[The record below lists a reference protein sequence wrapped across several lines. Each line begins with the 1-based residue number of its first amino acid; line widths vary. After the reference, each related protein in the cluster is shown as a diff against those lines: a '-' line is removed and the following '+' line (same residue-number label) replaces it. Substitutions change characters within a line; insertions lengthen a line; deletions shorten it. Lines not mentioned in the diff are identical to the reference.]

1 MDVQNDLHSTDFFDP
16 KVSNSYLNAQPES
29 IPGLCIISNQPSL
42 ISSPISSDRSEECPF
57 LGFSLMDLIG
67 TCDLLSQ
74 QYQASRKLTMN
85 RSKSKVSSGFITN
98 FTIPSHFSNGKNLGS
113 IVVHYVQFLSW

>member
-1 MDVQNDLHSTDFFDP
+1 MDVQNDLHSTDLFDP
-16 KVSNSYLNAQPES
+16 KANNSYLNAKPES

-42 ISSPISSDRSEECPF
+42 ISSPISSDRSEECSF
-57 LGFSLMDLIG
+57 LGFSLMHLIG

-74 QYQASRKLTMN
+74 QYQASRKLTLN
-85 RSKSKVSSGFITN
+85 RSKSKVYSGFITN

-113 IVVHYVQFLSW
+113 IAVHYVQFLS